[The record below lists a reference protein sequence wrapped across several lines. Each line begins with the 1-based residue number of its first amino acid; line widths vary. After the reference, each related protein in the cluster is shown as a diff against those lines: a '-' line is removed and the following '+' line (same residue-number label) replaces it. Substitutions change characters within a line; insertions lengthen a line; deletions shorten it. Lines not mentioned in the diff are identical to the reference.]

1 MKDILSIRLLILLL
15 FAPMAVML
23 SAQTGKQIAPAI
35 LYSGMPRQYEIG
47 GINVSGVDSYEPY
60 IIIGLS
66 GLSVGDVIEIP
77 GDDITNAVKRYW
89 KHGLFSDVSI
99 VADSIVDGKIYLGIN
114 LKQRPRAS
122 QINVNGVKKS
132 EREDIQ
138 TKIGLIKGNQ
148 VTPNMLD
155 RARQVIRKYYD
166 DKGYKNAEINIVQRP
181 DVNMSGHVIVDVN
194 IDRKD
199 KIKVHRITIEGA
211 EAISAKK
218 VKKLMKKTR
227 EKGKLANF

>member
-1 MKDILSIRLLILLL
+1 MLLL
-15 FAPMAVML
+15 LAPCVATL
-23 SAQTGKQIAPAI
+23 FAQTGKQIAPTI

-47 GINVSGVDSYEPY
+47 GINVSGADSYEPY

-66 GLSVGDVIEIP
+66 GLSVGDIINVP

-99 VADSIVDGKIYLGIN
+99 VADSIIGGKIYLGVN

-122 QINVNGVKKS
+122 QININGVKKS

-138 TKIGLIKGNQ
+138 AKIGIIKGNQ
-148 VTPNMLD
+148 VTPNMID

-166 DKGYKNAEINIVQRP
+166 GKGYKNAEIDIVQRP
-181 DVNMSGHVIVDVN
+181 DVNMNGHVIVDVN

-199 KIKVHRITIEGA
+199 KIKVNSITVEGA
-211 EAISAKK
+211 EALPANK
-218 VKKLMKKTR
+218 VKKLM
-227 EKGKLANF
+227 